1 MFLVPS
7 KCLIKDRRTRGDRAV
22 VERKVKKEILL
33 PGKTQA
39 RSVAAA
45 THTAAPGSPLASL
58 KAFNYLSAPM
68 ESEGLLPG
76 PFKGSIHNRG
86 AGTHSAASRKTTAI
100 YLFTF
105 EKAKRYK
112 FCPEINLPLSFFLC
126 LLPYPFLNLS
136 PHLMFVYLFSTK
148 ATETAKASN
157 VDAEE
162 RREFILMEMPAVLR
176 RSRAPRLAPWRP
188 PGGAGCIRWSPR
200 GRAPGATKEASSLEP
215 QNKPVP

>member
-1 MFLVPS
+1 
-7 KCLIKDRRTRGDRAV
+7 
-22 VERKVKKEILL
+22 
-33 PGKTQA
+33 
-39 RSVAAA
+39 
-45 THTAAPGSPLASL
+45 
-58 KAFNYLSAPM
+58 M

-86 AGTHSAASRKTTAI
+86 AGTLSAASRKTTTI

-136 PHLMFVYLFSTK
+136 PHLMFVYLFSMK
-148 ATETAKASN
+148 AKETAKASN

-162 RREFILMEMPAVLR
+162 GSEFILMAMPAVLR
-176 RSRAPRLAPWRP
+176 RSRAPRQAPWSLPGKLDASDGTRGPGHVLQRRP
-188 PGGAGCIRWSPR
+188 PHWSLRTNLCHRWCSSHF
-200 GRAPGATKEASSLEP
+200 KDEASEAQRDCAVLSSRMGLLGKISLP
-215 QNKPVP
+215 IQVSC